1 MFLNPYLFYFK
12 VCLVN
17 IEIIIP
23 EGTKMAIE
31 ETKRS
36 RGRPK
41 TLNKEYILNAS
52 MKAYWEEGIEAI
64 SLNEI
69 CKRANVSKPGLYREF
84 GNDDGLIKAVLV
96 HYQEEVLKQIHQIF
110 REDKSFKEVL
120 DKYILM
126 LTVESPNL
134 NGCLFL
140 RSRDSNYPLGE
151 KSQKQIELIQKEF
164 SNSFTNWIEKA
175 KEKNEFPKDIS
186 TQLAVNYIDA
196 QVSIAMTKIFN
207 GTDIL
212 IVKDILTLAFSVF
225 K

>member
-1 MFLNPYLFYFK
+1 M
-12 VCLVN
+12 
-17 IEIIIP
+17 
-23 EGTKMAIE
+23 GIE

-41 TLNKEYILNAS
+41 TLNKEYILNVS
-52 MKAYWEEGIEAI
+52 MQAYWEEGIEAI

-84 GNDDGLIKAVLV
+84 GNDDGLIKAVLI

-110 REDKSFKEVL
+110 REDKPFKEVL

-151 KSQKQIELIQKEF
+151 ESQKQIELIQKDF
-164 SNSFTNWIEKA
+164 SNSFTKWIEQA
-175 KEKNEFPKDIS
+175 KEKNEFPENIS
-186 TQLAVNYIDA
+186 TELAVNYIDS
-196 QVSIAMTKIFN
+196 QVSIAMTKIFT
-207 GTDIL
+207 GTNVST
-212 IVKDILTLAFSVF
+212 VKEMLTLAFSVF